1 MEQKLKNALA
11 IMALVAMAAVSY
23 SAISYAWSYAK
34 AVEPG
39 SYKSFSVTGEGKVTA
54 IPDVATFTATVIS
67 EGGKGLSEIQA
78 ENTKKVN
85 KVIDYLKTLAI
96 EKKDIET
103 TGFNVEPRYEYYN
116 CSHGGVC
123 PPPTIVGY
131 TVRQSVSVKIRD
143 FAVVGEALANVGKN
157 GANSVSALQFT
168 LDDKE
173 AAINEA
179 KAEAIAKAKERAR
192 AMAKAGDFRLGDLL
206 SIDEISNA
214 PYAVA
219 YGRGEDQMMLESAK
233 AAPDAI
239 PTIEPGSQ
247 DIVEIVTLRYEIK

>member
-1 MEQKLKNALA
+1 MALIAMLA
-11 IMALVAMAAVSY
+11 ISY

-67 EGGKGLSEIQA
+67 EGGKDLDKVQT
-78 ENTKKVN
+78 ENTQKVN
-85 KVIDYLKTLAI
+85 KVMDYLKSLEI

-116 CSHGGVC
+116 CNNGGAC

-143 FAVVGEALANVGKN
+143 FAVVGEALANVVKN

-173 AAINEA
+173 AAVNEA
-179 KAEAIAKAKERAR
+179 KAEAIAKAKERAKT
-192 AMAKAGDFRLGDLL
+192 MAKAGGFRLGDLL
-206 SIDEISNA
+206 SIDEASVNA
-214 PYAVA
+214 PYAVV
-219 YGRGEDQMMLESAK
+219 YGRGGAEADMMAK
-233 AAPDAI
+233 AAPEAI

-247 DIVEIVTLRYEIK
+247 EIIEVVTLRYEIK